1 MTLKKKQSI
10 TRKENALTKE
20 TDDLKAKKEN
30 DKEILDNLNFA
41 NDIQKEVDRMREQ
54 EISAIKVKAQM
65 IETKISQLR
74 IHEN

>member
-20 TDDLKAKKEN
+20 TDDLLAKKEN

>member
-10 TRKENALTKE
+10 TRKENAVTKE
-20 TDDLKAKKEN
+20 TDDLLAKKEN

-41 NDIQKEVDRMREQ
+41 NDIQKEVHRMREQ

>member
-54 EISAIKVKAQM
+54 EISAMKVKAQM